1 MTKKLGSPK
10 IEKDIR
16 VYIDQ
21 RVQIRATFD
30 HGICGEC
37 LVFHSR
43 FKSFASWF
51 EELYRGKFDKVHKSE
66 QAVENG
72 CVLT

>member
-21 RVQIRATFD
+21 GVQIRATFG

-37 LVFHSR
+37 LVFH
-43 FKSFASWF
+43 FLDLNLLPLGLKSST
-51 EELYRGKFDKVHKSE
+51 EENLIEYITLSKQLKMGVY
-66 QAVENG
+66 
-72 CVLT
+72 

>member
-37 LVFHSR
+37 LLFHFLDLNLLPFGLKSSTEENLIKYITLRKQLEVAVF
-43 FKSFASWF
+43 
-51 EELYRGKFDKVHKSE
+51 
-66 QAVENG
+66 
-72 CVLT
+72 